1 MTNDVA
7 RLLRT
12 LARLGASANLTYF
25 GESALGLFTK
35 VTPRQNRTIIRNKQ
49 QHNATQQNT
58 TDNTI
63 AKMPGRPSVR
73 ASRASAASGVSRKS
87 STQTLRSRA
96 SASTRTSVYAIE
108 IPDEGESTSLR
119 ERVCTIFA
127 DAQRGAVTQRKS
139 AVNLRKI
146 QELCCYE
153 TPNPRKH
160 AFAED
165 AGKFDEADFNEEVGR
180 CTLRVLAVKKSEP
193 IGDRLVRFLGLFLK
207 YASEKGW

>member
-1 MTNDVA
+1 
-7 RLLRT
+7 
-12 LARLGASANLTYF
+12 
-25 GESALGLFTK
+25 
-35 VTPRQNRTIIRNKQ
+35 
-49 QHNATQQNT
+49 
-58 TDNTI
+58 
-63 AKMPGRPSVR
+63 MPGRPSVR

-96 SASTRTSVYAIE
+96 SASTRTSVYAVE
-108 IPDEGESTSLR
+108 IPEEGQSTSLR
-119 ERVCTIFA
+119 ERVCSIFS

-180 CTLRVLAVKKSEP
+180 CALRILAVKKSEP

-207 YASEKGW
+207 YASEKGWWNMPMFSFNDLTGYRQCHLPKRRRRY